1 MNINNIYTIVDFPV
15 KNKTYGNYSGNKPKQ
30 AAEKAFIDLLNHVGE
45 GFKNDSEGKFI
56 VFTIRDINNTIV
68 EYKYIG
74 TVVKLN
80 KPKGNYMYK
89 NVITK
94 YNCKLDK
101 LYNL

>member
-15 KNKTYGNYSGNKPKQ
+15 KNKTYGNYSGNKPNQ

-45 GFKNDSEGKFI
+45 SFKNNSEGKFI
-56 VFTIRDINNTIV
+56 VFIIRDMQTTI

-74 TVVKLN
+74 TVIKLN
-80 KPKGNYMYK
+80 KPKGDYLYK

-94 YNCKLDK
+94 YNPKLDK